1 MTVGIFTDGELSYLA
16 SQRLGRLAT
25 IAPSGDPQVN
35 PVSCYYNPATGT
47 IDIGGHNMAASRK
60 YRNVQRNPRVA
71 VVVDDFTSGSPPRI
85 RCLEIRG
92 QAEAIPDPEST
103 TSRAGGAI
111 IRIHPRRVIS
121 WGIDPAHLA
130 QGARDV

>member
-1 MTVGIFTDGELSYLA
+1 MTFTEGEVAYID

-35 PVSCYYNPATGT
+35 PVSCYYNPTTGT

-71 VVVDDFTSGSPPRI
+71 VVIDDMSPGSPPRI

-92 QAEAIPDPEST
+92 HAEAIPDPEDT
-103 TSRAGGAI
+103 TARAGGAV

-121 WGIDPAHLA
+121 WGIDPAGLA
-130 QGARDV
+130 LGSRDV

>member
-1 MTVGIFTDGELSYLA
+1 VTFTEGEVAYIA

-25 IAPSGDPQVN
+25 VAPSGDPQVN

-47 IDIGGHNMAASRK
+47 VDIGGHNMTVSRK

-71 VVVDDFTSGSPPRI
+71 VVIDDMTPGSPPRF

-92 QAEAIPDPEST
+92 RGEAIPDPVST
-103 TSRAGGAI
+103 TARTGGAI
-111 IRIHPRRVIS
+111 IRIHPQRIIS
-121 WGIDPAHLA
+121 WGIDPAPLA
-130 QGARDV
+130 LGSRDV